1 MLAGLHEYFGSNIV
15 IQLVLLSIAGGLY
28 NIAKKLK

>member
-1 MLAGLHEYFGSNIV
+1 MLVRLHEYFGSNIV
-15 IQLVLLSIAGGLY
+15 MQLVLLGIAGGLY